1 MMSTRA
7 TACPPATSSAAS
19 TRVVRPASWSV
30 RMARGGAGA
39 LLASLCLLPL
49 AACAMQPASTGSGT
63 TAAPVAAQP
72 VTPAP
77 AARQQD
83 GASAAAGRQD
93 SGVPAQASI
102 PVAPRNTAPAA
113 SPNTPTDTPV
123 AERAT
128 TVGEVPTTAG
138 VSDAPAPAVASMPA
152 APAAIPGTPA
162 NPASTVTM
170 PQAAPGP
177 STGSLLQTIFAL
189 VLVLA
194 LLAALA
200 WAAKRYGPRVTGSTA
215 NLRMVGALNIG
226 GRERIMVVEVG
237 DQWIVVGASPGR
249 VNALAT
255 MPKGDA
261 GANTAAGA
269 TLAGHTPSASN
280 FSDWLK
286 QTIDKRN
293 AK

>member
-7 TACPPATSSAAS
+7 PACPFTTS
-19 TRVVRPASWSV
+19 T
-30 RMARGGAGA
+30 AGV
-39 LLASLCLLPL
+39 LLACMSLLPL
-49 AACAMQPASTGSGT
+49 SAGAMQPAATSTQAAPTLTQAPAVAAPAAAAVAPQGT
-63 TAAPVAAQP
+63 TGPPAA
-72 VTPAP
+72 TPAP
-77 AARQQD
+77 
-83 GASAAAGRQD
+83 
-93 SGVPAQASI
+93 
-102 PVAPRNTAPAA
+102 
-113 SPNTPTDTPV
+113 TPV

-128 TVGEVPTTAG
+128 TVGEVPTVAG
-138 VSDAPAPAVASMPA
+138 APASPAPGVASMPA

-162 NPASTVTM
+162 NPGMLPHT
-170 PQAAPGP
+170 AAPGP
-177 STGSLLQTIFAL
+177 STGTLLQTIFAL

-226 GRERIMVVEVG
+226 GRERIMVIEVG

-261 GANTAAGA
+261 AASA
-269 TLAGHTPSASN
+269 ALAGHTPSASN

>member
-7 TACPPATSSAAS
+7 PACPPVTSSA
-19 TRVVRPASWSV
+19 R
-30 RMARGGAGA
+30 A
-39 LLASLCLLPL
+39 LLATMFLLPL
-49 AACAMQPASTGSGT
+49 AACAMQPASS
-63 TAAPVAAQP
+63 TASQATPAAVQPAAQANA
-72 VTPAP
+72 VTP
-77 AARQQD
+77 ARQQD
-83 GASAAAGRQD
+83 GGIAGRQD
-93 SGVPAQASI
+93 SGAAAQ
-102 PVAPRNTAPAA
+102 APAA
-113 SPNTPTDTPV
+113 AVRTTPQNTTTGGLPAPATATPANTPV
-123 AERAT
+123 AEHAT
-128 TVGEVPTTAG
+128 TVGEVPSVAG
-138 VSDAPAPAVASMPA
+138 TPASPAPGVATMPA
-152 APAAIPGTPA
+152 APAATPGTPA
-162 NPASTVTM
+162 SPGMLPHS
-170 PQAAPGP
+170 AAPGP
-177 STGSLLQTIFAL
+177 STGTLLQTIFAL

-261 GANTAAGA
+261 AASA
-269 TLAGHTPSASN
+269 ALAGHTPSASN

-286 QTIDKRN
+286 ATIDKRN